1 MVLQSQQQ
9 FVKTINMRMI
19 GGGNIKKGIINSGNN
34 MLFQV
39 SSNRQAGLGVNTFN
53 QLQLMRLYG
62 RTKNNN

>member
-39 SSNRQAGLGVNTFN
+39 SSNRQAGLGVNTLN